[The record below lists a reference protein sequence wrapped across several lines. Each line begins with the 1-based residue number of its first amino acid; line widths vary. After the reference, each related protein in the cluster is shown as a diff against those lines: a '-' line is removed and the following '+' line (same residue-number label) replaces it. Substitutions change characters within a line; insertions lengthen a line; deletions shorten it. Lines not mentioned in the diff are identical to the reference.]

1 MVLGR
6 DFSNGQ
12 LVLMVVGVEKQN
24 VIIRKSLFKQIEWIK
39 GDMFNLIWRLFHS
52 RFFDILKHESCFEL
66 HMIKRDD
73 EMIFWGELQP

>member
-1 MVLGR
+1 MILGR

-39 GDMFNLIWRLFHS
+39 GDMFNLISL
-52 RFFDILKHESCFEL
+52 EEMA
-66 HMIKRDD
+66 HMTFIS
-73 EMIFWGELQP
+73 

>member
-6 DFSNGQ
+6 DFSNEQ

-39 GDMFNLIWRLFHS
+39 GDMFNLIS
-52 RFFDILKHESCFEL
+52 QEEMA
-66 HMIKRDD
+66 HMTFIS
-73 EMIFWGELQP
+73 

>member
-39 GDMFNLIWRLFHS
+39 GDMFNLISL
-52 RFFDILKHESCFEL
+52 E
-66 HMIKRDD
+66 
-73 EMIFWGELQP
+73 EMAHVTFIS

>member
-39 GDMFNLIWRLFHS
+39 GDMFNLISL
-52 RFFDILKHESCFEL
+52 EEMA
-66 HMIKRDD
+66 HMTFIS
-73 EMIFWGELQP
+73 

>member
-39 GDMFNLIWRLFHS
+39 GDMFNLISL
-52 RFFDILKHESCFEL
+52 EEMA
-66 HMIKRDD
+66 HMTLIS
-73 EMIFWGELQP
+73 